1 MFNYFEVLS
10 KATAYLGQEI
20 EAKKRAPYERS
31 QKLNQTWIHSNNEL
45 PHLLCNEL
53 SRCTVKGLQSDQLL
67 NDFYLIVIYW
77 LFIVRFA
84 GCPNRVLMGRLRDLF
99 TQAPAG

>member
-1 MFNYFEVLS
+1 MFNYFEVLR

-45 PHLLCNEL
+45 PHLL
-53 SRCTVKGLQSDQLL
+53 
-67 NDFYLIVIYW
+67 
-77 LFIVRFA
+77 
-84 GCPNRVLMGRLRDLF
+84 
-99 TQAPAG
+99 

>member
-45 PHLLCNEL
+45 PHLL
-53 SRCTVKGLQSDQLL
+53 
-67 NDFYLIVIYW
+67 
-77 LFIVRFA
+77 
-84 GCPNRVLMGRLRDLF
+84 
-99 TQAPAG
+99 